1 MFNDF
6 DDKQLV
12 IIFALVSFFSVVI
25 GLGVYFFLF
34 PVVVVENDCSDVS
47 LGVDPWAL
55 QTAMNWN
62 KDNQGVSELVIDS
75 CNKASR
81 VSEFVWQVELKKC

>member
-25 GLGVYFFLF
+25 GLGVYFVLF

-47 LGVDPWAL
+47 LSVAPWAVDV
-55 QTAMNWN
+55 AKNWN
-62 KDNQGVSELVIDS
+62 ADNQGVSELVIDS
-75 CNKASR
+75 CNKVIR
-81 VSEFVWQVELKKC
+81 IDEVTWKVELKKC

>member
-47 LGVDPWAL
+47 LSVAPWAL
-55 QTAMNWN
+55 GTAKNWN
-62 KDNQGVSELVIDS
+62 ADNQGVSELFVDS
-75 CNKASR
+75 CNKATR
-81 VSEFVWQVELKKC
+81 IDEVSWQVELKKC